1 MKFFV
6 HPVDAHTVTLSARRK
21 NLNVFHAV
29 LLNLIRIDFS
39 YQVFSFQL
47 CFDRQPDKILPIR
60 ELCLILL
67 HKIRIL
73 NNPAVFILPEDHV
86 KNRKRDDSA
95 FNQFPEHISR
105 SHRWQLLH
113 VSNQNHSGISV
124 YPAKEGVSQLH
135 VNHTELIGQKQGCLQ
150 RIGVHPKILIITHN
164 SQRTV
169 HGRRFRIAGAL
180 CHTPACFPSRCHKKD
195 GSIINLLMN
204 IKDYFLHC
212 CLSGSRPSR
221 NNTEAVTESHD
232 NSFFLPHGK
241 LDSQLL
247 LSLLQQTND
256 ICFVRLLKQQLRYGI
271 CCTFL
276 LFISTLGIDS
286 SSINHQLALC
296 KHLISD
302 CTDLF
307 PADGFHRE
315 SMV

>member
-1 MKFFV
+1 
-6 HPVDAHTVTLSARRK
+6 
-21 NLNVFHAV
+21 
-29 LLNLIRIDFS
+29 
-39 YQVFSFQL
+39 
-47 CFDRQPDKILPIR
+47 
-60 ELCLILL
+60 
-67 HKIRIL
+67 
-73 NNPAVFILPEDHV
+73 
-86 KNRKRDDSA
+86 
-95 FNQFPEHISR
+95 
-105 SHRWQLLH
+105 
-113 VSNQNHSGISV
+113 
-124 YPAKEGVSQLH
+124 
-135 VNHTELIGQKQGCLQ
+135 
-150 RIGVHPKILIITHN
+150 
-164 SQRTV
+164 
-169 HGRRFRIAGAL
+169 
-180 CHTPACFPSRCHKKD
+180 
-195 GSIINLLMN
+195 MN